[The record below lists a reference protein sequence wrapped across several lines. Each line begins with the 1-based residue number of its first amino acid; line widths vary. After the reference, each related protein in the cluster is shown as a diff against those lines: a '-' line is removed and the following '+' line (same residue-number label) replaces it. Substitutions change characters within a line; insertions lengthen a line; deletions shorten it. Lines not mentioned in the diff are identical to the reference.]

1 MKNNYKYWSN
11 KHDWH
16 DKLLFEC
23 IAESIIE
30 ADNQFKEQFDID
42 PRTSGWISCAISLA
56 TDKEK

>member
-1 MKNNYKYWSN
+1 MKNTYKYWSN

-30 ADNQFKEQFDID
+30 ADSKFKEQFDID
-42 PRTSGWISCAISLA
+42 PRTSGWISCAISLTA
-56 TDKEK
+56 DKEK